1 MKIGL
6 PFGVEGLGGIR
17 SWVKVFSEYG
27 LNKGHQVSFNHDED
41 VDVFITIANSSRYE
55 ELIRLKRN
63 GAKIIHRID
72 GLFFDYHLFSHESSD
87 HFNELLA
94 KNMNLADL
102 IVCQSKFTDELV
114 TYLLGQDNKIPRTII
129 YNGANKELF
138 SPSGMKIPR
147 EGSKKMILSI
157 AYWGVPLMAD
167 FSINTIIN
175 VAKLLPEYEFWILGL
190 AYPKNEQ
197 MIKEAKLGNI
207 TKVNLSKAVPRE
219 NMPQYLR
226 SADLV
231 LHSRPHDACSNLI
244 LEAMS
249 VNIPIV
255 GLESGSTAELLGDA
269 GLRGECIGDFKK
281 LPIVNCEDL
290 AEKIRKTFENYDY
303 YKSEIAERSKLFSN
317 KIMCENYIK
326 ECENLLKN

>member
-17 SWVKVFSEYG
+17 SWVKVFSEYC

-114 TYLLGQDNKIPRTII
+114 TYLL
-129 YNGANKELF
+129 
-138 SPSGMKIPR
+138 

>member
-1 MKIGL
+1 
-6 PFGVEGLGGIR
+6 
-17 SWVKVFSEYG
+17 
-27 LNKGHQVSFNHDED
+27 
-41 VDVFITIANSSRYE
+41 
-55 ELIRLKRN
+55 
-63 GAKIIHRID
+63 
-72 GLFFDYHLFSHESSD
+72 
-87 HFNELLA
+87 
-94 KNMNLADL
+94 
-102 IVCQSKFTDELV
+102 
-114 TYLLGQDNKIPRTII
+114 
-129 YNGANKELF
+129 
-138 SPSGMKIPR
+138 
-147 EGSKKMILSI
+147 
-157 AYWGVPLMAD
+157 MAD

-249 VNIPIV
+249 VNVPIV

>member
-17 SWVKVFSEYG
+17 SWVKVFSEYC
-27 LNKGHQVSFNHDED
+27 LTKGHKVFFNHNED
-41 VDVFITIANSSRYE
+41 VDVFITIANASKYE
-55 ELIRLKRN
+55 ELIKLKKN

-72 GLFFDYHLFSHESSD
+72 GLFFDYHLFSHESSE
-87 HFNELLA
+87 HFNKLLA

-102 IVCQSKFTDELV
+102 IICQSKFTDELV
-114 TYLLGQDNKIPRTII
+114 NYLLGKESKIPRSII

-138 SPSGMKIPR
+138 SPDGIKIFR
-147 EGSKKMILSI
+147 EGNKKMILSI

-197 MIKEAKLGNI
+197 MIKDANLSNI

-219 NMPQYLR
+219 IMPQYLR
-226 SADLV
+226 SADLI

-249 VNIPIV
+249 TNIPIV

-281 LPIVNCEDL
+281 LPMVNCEDL
-290 AEKIRKTFENYDY
+290 AKKIIKTFENYDY
-303 YKSEIAERSKLFSN
+303 YKSKITERSKLFSN
-317 KIMCENYIK
+317 KIMCENYLK
-326 ECENLLKN
+326 ECESLLKL

>member
-17 SWVKVFSEYG
+17 SWVKVFSEYC

-190 AYPKNEQ
+190 A
-197 MIKEAKLGNI
+197 
-207 TKVNLSKAVPRE
+207 
-219 NMPQYLR
+219 
-226 SADLV
+226 
-231 LHSRPHDACSNLI
+231 
-244 LEAMS
+244 
-249 VNIPIV
+249 
-255 GLESGSTAELLGDA
+255 
-269 GLRGECIGDFKK
+269 
-281 LPIVNCEDL
+281 
-290 AEKIRKTFENYDY
+290 
-303 YKSEIAERSKLFSN
+303 
-317 KIMCENYIK
+317 
-326 ECENLLKN
+326 